1 MQHRIFHLLAVS
13 FLLVAPLR
21 SKAASYL
28 FAFDGASPAATVYDA
43 QTLERLASPAVGRH
57 AGYAFGVADPADAR
71 RIAKFYVV
79 GEGAVAILN
88 ADFSVHGNVFL
99 PEPLAR
105 GSHAAALS
113 PDGRRLL
120 VAAGNNVYVID
131 TATDQIAATLD
142 PGFAPALVVALPG
155 SERAYVASTEST
167 FLRVIDLTANEL
179 LDTIAELPTVP
190 TAMAASPNGSK
201 LYAASP
207 GALYDLTQ
215 LTSDFFQ
222 PLAALQQDR
231 RADPRFTLANASG
244 RLPSLKNDAP
254 DSIRNQR
261 LAIDRLLL
269 TNNDQFL
276 MRLGDGFRRGRLDAT
291 SPFLDFRNPASGE
304 PFAPSEIAAV
314 AVSPDGAALYIATR
328 GQPRLVKSDSSCTVE
343 QRAVDLAEAPVAMAL
358 VAGPVEQ
365 QNCTMAKGGDGQV
378 VVENTAF
385 FLTVGD
391 STTAT
396 GGVQGNVTTSAPS
409 IVSCDRFLISGPT
422 TFVCRASEVDGLTDV
437 QITVDSFLGCA
448 IYNIKVAPQGSTV
461 DGLTKLFGDGISILR
476 GSTFQLLAEA
486 RTGGTPQGNLLLNVV
501 ATPSSA
507 VACPATVPTAL
518 NGVATLNCTAGNV
531 TANTNAQIQVTDS
544 TTPSRTV
551 TFAVTVLASGNPSTG
566 LNKVSADPRLVAST
580 NTFDLIV
587 QAFSGTTPQNGLVL
601 TVSPDSTFLNCA
613 AQATTNAEGLASIS
627 CTAATV
633 ITETQVRVTVGD
645 GTRSVVFFVNIV
657 PSGSL
662 INGLSIVSGNNQ
674 FVPRGSNFLQPLT
687 VRAVNQNGP
696 QPRIVIN
703 VARNPATALFCPTS
717 LLTDD
722 NGIAEIHCSA
732 AIVAAPTFVT
742 INASDTSTPPRS
754 LPEPFQAT
762 ILPGAPG
769 LASDVV
775 ILSALTVEGK
785 VGETLPEGVRVRAV
799 TPVGAAVPN
808 AIVYFSTTEDL
819 SFNPPVGITNQNGEL
834 ATAVTF
840 GCPTRNTGVIEIKL
854 QPDTPTRTVDFRAV
868 RGDLAAV
875 TKQRGDNQ
883 GGGAGLIL
891 GQALLVLAGDACSNG
906 IPGLPVTWTVSPP
919 EAAELVAPVSQLTD
933 NAGHAS
939 TRVRLAN
946 RSGPF
951 TISAAIE
958 GFTTVFNLATTVVA
972 NRIEI
977 SSGNNQSVP
986 LLQPSSQP
994 LVVKVAS
1001 DNGVGVNGIN
1011 VTFNV
1016 ISGSGTV
1023 SPSATTDGQGLA
1035 AATVTAGNVF
1045 GPIVVEAAAVIQNQ
1059 TRTVRFTI
1067 NTVGRSPMVTLLGFV
1082 NGASFLQGWVPGST
1096 GTIFG
1101 VGLMEGVDGVALPTP
1116 NIAALS
1122 LPGPAQAAGIW
1133 PTEFRGVSVTVNGV
1147 RAPIL
1152 GLANV
1157 NGQEQV
1163 NIQVPFGIPSP
1174 GVVPVVVT
1182 NNGSSTTISGAQ
1194 VATVQPGIFGV
1205 SVEGGRFAAAL
1216 HADYTLVTPSNPARP
1231 GEVIQLFL
1239 TGLGATNPAVGTNV
1253 VGPVP
1258 LARTVL
1264 EPSVSIDNAPQAV
1277 AENSAFYAPGL
1288 VTVYQINFV
1297 VGANVQAGNR
1307 SLTVSI
1313 GGASSPAVSLPVQR

>member
-785 VGETLPEGVRVRAV
+785 VGETLPEGVRLRAV

>member
-1 MQHRIFHLLAVS
+1 
-13 FLLVAPLR
+13 
-21 SKAASYL
+21 
-28 FAFDGASPAATVYDA
+28 
-43 QTLERLASPAVGRH
+43 
-57 AGYAFGVADPADAR
+57 
-71 RIAKFYVV
+71 
-79 GEGAVAILN
+79 
-88 ADFSVHGNVFL
+88 
-99 PEPLAR
+99 
-105 GSHAAALS
+105 
-113 PDGRRLL
+113 
-120 VAAGNNVYVID
+120 
-131 TATDQIAATLD
+131 
-142 PGFAPALVVALPG
+142 
-155 SERAYVASTEST
+155 
-167 FLRVIDLTANEL
+167 
-179 LDTIAELPTVP
+179 
-190 TAMAASPNGSK
+190 
-201 LYAASP
+201 
-207 GALYDLTQ
+207 
-215 LTSDFFQ
+215 
-222 PLAALQQDR
+222 
-231 RADPRFTLANASG
+231 
-244 RLPSLKNDAP
+244 
-254 DSIRNQR
+254 
-261 LAIDRLLL
+261 
-269 TNNDQFL
+269 
-276 MRLGDGFRRGRLDAT
+276 
-291 SPFLDFRNPASGE
+291 
-304 PFAPSEIAAV
+304 
-314 AVSPDGAALYIATR
+314 
-328 GQPRLVKSDSSCTVE
+328 
-343 QRAVDLAEAPVAMAL
+343 
-358 VAGPVEQ
+358 
-365 QNCTMAKGGDGQV
+365 MAKGGDGQV

-385 FLTVGD
+385 FLTIGD

-785 VGETLPEGVRVRAV
+785 VGETLPEGVRLRAV